1 MKLLERE
8 IGLEIELKENVTSVV
23 VVEDGTLRLSLLN
36 ELYMQ
41 QEGKEGNW
49 MLVENE
55 KTYELSKCVEL
66 ILEPFSLQLNNKK
79 MKTKLYQDIKEIAND
94 CLGVQGLELHSHIC
108 GYLESILEKIDYP
121 VKYRDEWNLLEILK
135 SYSVEIEENYDDV
148 CEKLFDYI
156 KLMSQVCGVKL
167 FITVNLKQYLNENQ
181 LAELYKLVRYSKI
194 QLVLIEFNMWH
205 PKLEDEDIYILDQDA
220 CIITY

>member
-8 IGLEIELKENVTSVV
+8 IGLEIELKENITSVV
-23 VVEDGTLRLSLLN
+23 VIEDGALRLSLLN

-94 CLGVQGLELHSHIC
+94 CLGVQGLELHAHIC
-108 GYLESILEKIDYP
+108 NYLEVLLEKIDYP
-121 VKYRDEWNLLEILK
+121 VKYKNEWNLLEILK

-167 FITVNLKQYLNENQ
+167 FITVNLKQYLSENQ
-181 LAELYKLVRYSKI
+181 LTELYKLVRYSKI
-194 QLVLIEFNMWH
+194 QLVLIEFNMGH
-205 PKLEDEDIYILDQDA
+205 PKLEDEDIYILDQDT